1 MAQLRAKWPDVEIWL
16 RGDSG
21 FCRDDLMS
29 WCEDHNVEFVLG
41 LAKNTQLKDEIAV
54 EPAAAQKPF
63 EDTGMAARVFKD
75 FRYKTR
81 KSWSRTRRA
90 VAKAEHLEKGETPRF
105 VVTTLKPDAFAAQAL
120 YEDIYCARGD
130 MENRIKD
137 CQLDLFADRTS
148 TAAMRAHQLRL
159 WFSGLAYVLMTALK
173 RIGLKGTRLARA
185 APGTIRLKLL
195 KIGALVTVSVR
206 PIKVAMASACPYA
219 QEFAQ
224 AFERLRRAAA

>member
-41 LAKNTQLKDEIAV
+41 LAKNTRLKDEIAA
-54 EPAAAQKPF
+54 ELAAAQKPF

-81 KSWSRTRRA
+81 KSWPRTRRA

-173 RIGLKGTRLARA
+173 RIGLKGARLARA